1 MDIVRPP
8 LGYLKDKL
16 EGSDLYNSLL
26 AIRDKARDEAIE
38 SGLPGHI
45 SGPNDALRHIIGA
58 AEAIRQHGEAGA
70 GALIANEIRGSY
82 YGDGPGG
89 QTAADR
95 AMDDHNNLIGALIGR
110 TAKSYEE
117 IVERA
122 KAEIAK
128 AIENEGSGKDGSPK
142 WLDPSQWKTA
152 NGEPDRRPIP
162 ENFGKPPQSGEATG
176 EDNSGGAEPRAARMS
191 AILAKPGRDWT
202 DEDARVVMSDPRYWD
217 PRRKEPALIER
228 VNDSFHQRYDGPN
241 GGPIQVDA
249 YARADG
255 TQVAA
260 HTRAEPKRDRMPDA
274 PTPMPQATPVP
285 HASVVPRAKPVRGN
299 RPPPRRKG
307 RP

>member
-1 MDIVRPP
+1 MY
-8 LGYLKDKL
+8 G
-16 EGSDLYNSLL
+16 GAT
-26 AIRDKARDEAIE
+26 AIKESVSRIGID
-38 SGLPGHI
+38 SGLPGHV
-45 SGPNDALRHIIGA
+45 SGPQDAFRHIVGA
-58 AEAIRQHGEAGA
+58 AELTRIYGPLPAWMALEFNELKGSHSNSPSGGPQSPEDAAMDRHNNEIGIKIGRDAKSLEEIIERARDAIVQG
-70 GALIANEIRGSY
+70 IANG
-82 YGDGPGG
+82 GVKTDGAP
-89 QTAADR
+89 TWLPA
-95 AMDDHNNLIGALIGR
+95 
-110 TAKSYEE
+110 
-117 IVERA
+117 ERW
-122 KAEIAK
+122 K
-128 AIENEGSGKDGSPK
+128 NEAS
-142 WLDPSQWKTA
+142 
-152 NGEPDRRPIP
+152 EPETKPIP
-162 ENFGKPPQSGEATG
+162 ENWGKPPQSGEATG

-217 PRRKEPALIER
+217 PRRKDPALIER